1 MAEPSSR
8 VVTTRKPNATLRWIL
23 MIVACVVIF
32 GGVFAFKAFS
42 GKQMNAFFDNMPQPP
57 VAITSAVA
65 KRERWADDAEA
76 VGTFTAVNGTDVTT
90 EAGGVIREILFDAG
104 QRVKAGTVLVRL
116 NTDNEI
122 ATLRA
127 LEASAK
133 LAVAQRD
140 RWRELGTQKLVSQA
154 EVEER
159 AADAARAVAQVEAQR
174 AVIAQK
180 TVRAPFD
187 GVLGIRKVT
196 LGQYVQPGDPIVN
209 LQALDPILMDFSMPQ
224 QRASQIVEGMAVSA
238 TVDALSGKAFEGK
251 VVAVEPRIDPQT
263 RNFTV
268 QASFANPG
276 NEIRP
281 GAFAK
286 VRFSVGDARDVV
298 VVPQTAV
305 SFNPYGNSVYV
316 ITEVERKE
324 GEVDMQ
330 GKPLTGKKL
339 VVTQRFIKTGATR
352 GDLVMVTEGLKPGE
366 RVVTSGLLKLRNG
379 AEVTINNTV
388 QPSAE
393 AAPKPGNS

>member
-1 MAEPSSR
+1 MAEPSPR
-8 VVTTRKPNATLRWIL
+8 TVVTRKPNVPLRWIL
-23 MIVACVVIF
+23 MIGASLLVF
-32 GGVFAFKAFS
+32 GGVFYVKSYS
-42 GKQMNAFFDNMPQPP
+42 GKQLNTFFDNMPQPA

-65 KRERWADDAEA
+65 KSERWADDAEA
-76 VGTFTAVNGTDVTT
+76 VGTFTAVNGADVTT
-90 EAGGVIREILFDAG
+90 EAAGVIREILFEPG

-116 NTDNEI
+116 NTDSEL

-127 LEASAK
+127 LETSAR
-133 LAVAQRD
+133 LAVSQRD
-140 RWRELGTQKLVSQA
+140 RWQELGKQKLVSQA

-159 AADAARAVAQVEAQR
+159 TAEAARALAQVEAQR
-174 AVIAQK
+174 AAIAQK

-224 QRASQIVEGMAVSA
+224 QRASQIVEGMAVTA
-238 TVDALSGKAFEGK
+238 TVDALSGKSFEGT

-276 NEIRP
+276 DAIHP

-286 VRFSVGDARDVV
+286 VRFNIGDARQVV

-316 ITEVERKE
+316 ITEEKRKE

-330 GKPLTGKKL
+330 GKPLTGNKL

-352 GDLVMVTEGLKPGE
+352 GDLVAVTEGLKPGE

-379 AEVTINNTV
+379 AEVTINNAV
-388 QPSAE
+388 QPTAE
-393 AAPKPGNS
+393 NAPTPGNS